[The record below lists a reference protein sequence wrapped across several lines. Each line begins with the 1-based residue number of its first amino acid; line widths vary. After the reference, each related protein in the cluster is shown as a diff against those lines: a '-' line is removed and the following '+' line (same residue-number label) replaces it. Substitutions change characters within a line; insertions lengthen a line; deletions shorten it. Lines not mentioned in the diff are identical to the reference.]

1 RTSFPVSPS
10 YPLRTSSPTA
20 IDFEG
25 NWYRALRTAG
35 PGSSFLHRPSLPF
48 NSSDR
53 HPSDRTIPSAPIF
66 TPDVQVTVLVVV
78 TVAEHITPRRQ
89 RATSNYTYSVRPS
102 RASVTQC

>member
-1 RTSFPVSPS
+1 MTPPPRTSFPIPPP

-48 NSSDR
+48 NSSN
-53 HPSDRTIPSAPIF
+53 HPFQSTPPTIPSSQLLQPSLP
-66 TPDVQVTVLVVV
+66 TPNRPFCPGLQS
-78 TVAEHITPRRQ
+78 Q
-89 RATSNYTYSVRPS
+89 R
-102 RASVTQC
+102 